1 MGKLFAEVGR
11 EMIMHM
17 QKKEQILFPC
27 VDALEGAVNAY
38 GSVEPPFFQIV
49 KNPIH
54 AMIEEHNAAGD
65 LVKQIRVLSLEYTPP
80 GSAGASFKALYEA
93 V

>member
-1 MGKLFAEVGR
+1 
-11 EMIMHM
+11 
-17 QKKEQILFPC
+17 
-27 VDALEGAVNAY
+27 LEGAVAY

-54 AMIEEHNAAGD
+54 AMIEEHDAAGD